1 MKKKAAVDM
10 GMTIIHSH
18 CNISYKHAKWESP
31 DILNPVEHLFYEH
44 KFLLNMFL
52 PIREKRVADG
62 LVAGIWCFHRRG
74 RGSIP
79 GQGTMRWCVR

>member
-18 CNISYKHAKWESP
+18 CNISYKHAKWDSP

-52 PIREKRVADG
+52 PIREKRVPDG
-62 LVAGIWCFHRRG
+62 LVARIRRSHRRG

-79 GQGTMRWCVR
+79 GQGKRRWREV